1 MSSMSN
7 DPRFSLLTL
16 FNETSMYS
24 AAQIRRSNRYTMKL
38 LLFNQ
43 SSCISLH
50 ALVCLNL
57 DLAMFA
63 SLDRIY
69 DMIVH
74 SGQLMLHASAG

>member
-1 MSSMSN
+1 MSY

-38 LLFNQ
+38 MFMYF
-43 SSCISLH
+43 SMFVISLH